1 MVDATSIIDYTFTDF
16 RDGIQNIAKQI
27 KESGFAPDYLVGI
40 VRGGSVP
47 AVYLSHKLKIPV
59 VMVAWNTRDNTE
71 FGTDSVTWI
80 PEDLLDGKRVIIVD
94 DIVDGGQTIKELLE
108 DWQKSVLAPVP
119 HENVRIAAMWYNTA
133 QDVAVD
139 FYHKTIDRDSDS
151 RWIVFDWEAV

>member
-1 MVDATSIIDYTFTDF
+1 MVDATSIIDYTFTEF
-16 RDGIQNIAKQI
+16 RNGIQDIAKQI
-27 KESGFAPDYLVGI
+27 EESGFAPDYLVGI

-80 PEDLLDGKRVIIVD
+80 PEDLLAGKRVIIVD

>member
-1 MVDATSIIDYTFTDF
+1 MIDATSIIDYNFADF

-27 KESGFAPDYLVGI
+27 QESGFVPDYLVGV

-71 FGTDSVTWI
+71 FGTESVTWI
-80 PEDLLDGKRVIIVD
+80 PEDLLAGKRVLIVD

-108 DWQKSVLAPVP
+108 DWQKSVLKPIP
-119 HENVRIAAMWYNTA
+119 HENIRIAAMWYNTA

>member
-1 MVDATSIIDYTFTDF
+1 MIDATSIIDYNFADF

-27 KESGFAPDYLVGI
+27 QESGFAPDYLVGV

-71 FGTDSVTWI
+71 FGTESVTWI
-80 PEDLLDGKRVIIVD
+80 PEDLLAGKRVLIVD

-108 DWQKSVLAPVP
+108 DWQKSVLEPIP
-119 HENVRIAAMWYNTA
+119 HENIRIAAMWYNTA

>member
-1 MVDATSIIDYTFTDF
+1 MVDATSIIDYTFTEF
-16 RDGIQNIAKQI
+16 RNGIQDIAKQI
-27 KESGFAPDYLVGI
+27 EESGFAPDYLVGI

-59 VMVAWNTRDNTE
+59 VMVAWNTRDKTE
-71 FGTDSVTWI
+71 FGTDSVTRI
-80 PEDLLDGKRVIIVD
+80 PEDLLAGKRVIIVD

>member
-80 PEDLLDGKRVIIVD
+80 PEDLLAGKRIIIVD

>member
-1 MVDATSIIDYTFTDF
+1 MVDATSIIDYTFTEF
-16 RDGIQNIAKQI
+16 RNGIQDIAKQI
-27 KESGFAPDYLVGI
+27 EESGFAPDYLVGI

-80 PEDLLDGKRVIIVD
+80 PEDLLAGKRVLIVD

-108 DWQKSVLAPVP
+108 DWQKSVLKPIP
-119 HENVRIAAMWYNTA
+119 HENIRIAAMWYNTA

-151 RWIVFDWEAV
+151 RWIVFDWEA

>member
-1 MVDATSIIDYTFTDF
+1 VVDATSIIDYTFTEF
-16 RDGIQNIAKQI
+16 RNGIQDIAKQI
-27 KESGFAPDYLVGI
+27 EESGFAPDYLVGI

-80 PEDLLDGKRVIIVD
+80 PEDLLAGKRVLIVD

-108 DWQKSVLAPVP
+108 DWQKSVLKPIP
-119 HENVRIAAMWYNTA
+119 HENIRIAAMWYNTA

-151 RWIVFDWEAV
+151 RWIVFDWEA

>member
-1 MVDATSIIDYTFTDF
+1 MVDATSIIDYTFTEF
-16 RDGIQNIAKQI
+16 RNGIQDIAKQI
-27 KESGFAPDYLVGI
+27 EESGFAPDYLVGI

-80 PEDLLDGKRVIIVD
+80 PEDLLAGKRIIIVD

>member
-1 MVDATSIIDYTFTDF
+1 MVDATSIIDYTFTEF
-16 RDGIQNIAKQI
+16 RNGIQDIAKQI
-27 KESGFAPDYLVGI
+27 EESGFAPDYLVGI

>member
-80 PEDLLDGKRVIIVD
+80 PEDLLAGKRVIIVD

>member
-1 MVDATSIIDYTFTDF
+1 MVDATSIIDYTFPEF
-16 RDGIQNIAKQI
+16 RDGIQAITKQI
-27 KESGFAPDYLVGI
+27 EDSGFAPDYLVGI

-71 FGTDSVTWI
+71 FGRESVTWI
-80 PEDLLDGKRVIIVD
+80 PEDLLAGKRVLIVD

-119 HENVRIAAMWYNTA
+119 HENIRIAAMWYNTA
-133 QDVAVD
+133 QDVVVD
-139 FYHKTIDRDSDS
+139 FYHKTIDRNNDP
-151 RWIVFDWEAV
+151 RWIVFDWEAA